1 MKKVNLILPRDQ
13 MVRETF
19 DLVEGSLSTW
29 VTPLSLNLSYH
40 CAKFD
45 AEKIVEIEI

>member
-13 MVRETF
+13 MVRETL
-19 DLVEGSLSTW
+19 DLVKGSLLTQ
-29 VTPLSLNLSYH
+29 VTPVPLNLSYH